1 MRWAMA
7 ITAAGLSC
15 VLATPVAA
23 AMQTDIGMLT
33 CTLAEEAEKDTNP
46 DSQSKVMHC
55 AFKPKGTGPEET
67 YIGEIK
73 KVGTQSELS
82 GKRVLIWAVMGP
94 ADRKLKPR
102 CWSSRMWAK
111 SRPRRQTS
119 RSRRSCWSGESDK
132 AYGLQPITDDAHDAN
147 ASRSV
152 TVVELRLKSTPT

>member
-94 ADRKLKPR
+94 ADRKLKPAVLEQ
-102 CWSSRMWAK
+102 SYVGEVTPEAADK
-111 SRPRRQTS
+111 SQPPKLLV
-119 RSRRSCWSGESDK
+119 GESDK